1 MLPQLGTRSSPSR
14 RSPFSPQAGAAYAAT
29 PPAPVAWSAT
39 MPRPQTSAGMLERQS
54 SREGNLLS
62 PPTMTYDRPLRDR
75 PLTGQVPRRRPRPVH
90 ETDLASSPRSTI
102 HPAPK
107 VEAWGAMD
115 KGVHEQVD
123 KASGSADCENERL
136 RCELHSLQA
145 ALQHTQNA
153 LVDKYRG
160 SGANLLARTVTLI
173 LTLTL
178 ARTVT
183 LILTLTLARTLTLI
197 LTLTLARALTLI
209 LTLTLALTL
218 TLTLPRC
225 QVCRRRTV
233 PRVERAHAL
242 EGWAGGQEVR
252 RVRGGEGAAAQ
263 GEARGRGP
271 HGHPPHPAGRFLPHQ
286 SRARP
291 DPNPKPNPNPN
302 HPNRP
307 TSPTPRPGC
316 RRRSS

>member
-178 ARTVT
+178 A
-183 LILTLTLARTLTLI
+183 
-197 LTLTLARALTLI
+197 
-209 LTLTLALTL
+209 LTL

>member
-75 PLTGQVPRRRPRPVH
+75 PLTGQVPRRRHRPAH
-90 ETDLASSPRSTI
+90 EIDFASSPRSTI
-102 HPAPK
+102 HPAAK
-107 VEAWGAMD
+107 VEAWGATD

-136 RCELHSLQA
+136 RCELQSLQA

-160 SGANLLARTVTLI
+160 SGAKFVGGGQFRGSSEPTRSKAGLEGKKCGECAAAKALLRKAKLETEALMVAR
-173 LTLTL
+173 
-178 ARTVT
+178 
-183 LILTLTLARTLTLI
+183 RTLQAAFCHTD
-197 LTLTLARALTLI
+197 
-209 LTLTLALTL
+209 
-218 TLTLPRC
+218 
-225 QVCRRRTV
+225 
-233 PRVERAHAL
+233 
-242 EGWAGGQEVR
+242 AGL
-252 RVRGGEGAAAQ
+252 
-263 GEARGRGP
+263 
-271 HGHPPHPAGRFLPHQ
+271 HT
-286 SRARP
+286 
-291 DPNPKPNPNPN
+291 K
-302 HPNRP
+302 
-307 TSPTPRPGC
+307 
-316 RRRSS
+316 